1 MSSLTEKLVSLDE
14 KIKTLTTSTG
24 EFKEKIKAKIITLK
38 PKIAEIARK
47 AKACSFNDE
56 EAEKKRQE
64 LERLLKEK
72 DELYKNYIKKDDL
85 EKEGFIK
92 DGEVSAKIT
101 KALQDLGN
109 LIESSTTGNKE
120 IENLVSDIE
129 KQLSDV
135 EEELKGTNVQTESM
149 ERKKLDEMK
158 AINQEDFD
166 ENTLGDFFDEEKQKR
181 KLIGGKSKRRRKRD
195 SRKKSNKKGKH
206 TRRRKH

>member
-14 KIKTLTTSTG
+14 KIKTLTASTG
-24 EFKEKIKAKIITLK
+24 EFKEKMKTKIIALK

-56 EAEKKRQE
+56 ETEQKRQE

-72 DELYKNYIKKDDL
+72 DELFKSYIKKDDL

-92 DGEVSAKIT
+92 GDEVSEKIA

-109 LIESSTTGNKE
+109 LIESSTNGNKE
-120 IENLVSDIE
+120 IEGLVTDIE
-129 KQLSDV
+129 QQLNEV
-135 EEELKGTNVQTESM
+135 EKELQDTKVQTESM
-149 ERKKLDEMK
+149 ERKKLNEMK
-158 AINQEDFD
+158 VINQEDFD
-166 ENTLGDFFDEEKQKR
+166 ENTLGNFFDEEKQKQA
-181 KLIGGKSKRRRKRD
+181 GGKSKRRRKRD

>member
-14 KIKTLTTSTG
+14 KIKILTTSTG
-24 EFKEKIKAKIITLK
+24 EFKEKIKAKIIALK

-47 AKACSFNDE
+47 AKACSFNDD

-72 DELYKNYIKKDDL
+72 DEMLKDYIKRDDL

-92 DGEVSAKIT
+92 DDGISDRIA
-101 KALQDLGN
+101 KALEDLGK
-109 LIESSTTGNKE
+109 LIESSATGNRE
-120 IENLVSDIE
+120 IEGLVTDIE
-129 KQLSDV
+129 KQLDDV
-135 EEELKGTNVQTESM
+135 EKELKATKTEAMQEAKDSAA
-149 ERKKLDEMK
+149 KASILDDDE
-158 AINQEDFD
+158 FD
-166 ENTLGDFFDEEKQKR
+166 ENTLGDMFGDKTQS
-181 KLIGGKSKRRRKRD
+181 GGKSRRRRKRD